1 MVDAQVHAVIDNGT
15 SYTKAGFS
23 GEEAPRSAFPTLVGK
38 PKPQVLLNSEKKE
51 RLLGQ
56 EALEKLGISTI
67 THPIENGVITNWEDM
82 EKIWHHTFYNEL
94 RIAPE
99 EHNVLLTDPPL
110 NKEETRE
117 KITEIMFEMFN
128 IPGLYISMQS
138 VLAIYSTGR
147 TSGIVV
153 DSGES
158 NTHFVP
164 IHEGY
169 SFPHAIIKMQ
179 LGGSDLTQFLIKLL
193 IEKRYT
199 IDTLSRIHLTNDMKE
214 KQCYVSY
221 DYDLEVRETNQ
232 GGSSEAK
239 YKMPDGEEIN
249 LEYER
254 FRCPEALFRPGL
266 IGKEIPGVH
275 EQCYNAII
283 KSDMEIRKDMYSNIV
298 LAGGNTLFPGMP
310 ERLTK
315 EVQKLTPSA
324 TSNKVKI
331 IAMPERKYATW
342 IGGSILT
349 SLSNFQCMWITK
361 GEYDEI
367 GKEIVHKKCF

>member
-67 THPIENGVITNWEDM
+67 THPIESGVITNWEDM

-117 KITEIMFEMFN
+117 KITEVMFEMFN
-128 IPGLYISMQS
+128 VPGLYISMQS

-169 SFPHAIIKMQ
+169 PFPHAIIKMQ

-232 GGSSEAK
+232 GGSLEAK

>member
-1 MVDAQVHAVIDNGT
+1 
-15 SYTKAGFS
+15 
-23 GEEAPRSAFPTLVGK
+23 
-38 PKPQVLLNSEKKE
+38 
-51 RLLGQ
+51 
-56 EALEKLGISTI
+56 
-67 THPIENGVITNWEDM
+67 
-82 EKIWHHTFYNEL
+82 
-94 RIAPE
+94 
-99 EHNVLLTDPPL
+99 
-110 NKEETRE
+110 
-117 KITEIMFEMFN
+117 
-128 IPGLYISMQS
+128 
-138 VLAIYSTGR
+138 
-147 TSGIVV
+147 
-153 DSGES
+153 
-158 NTHFVP
+158 
-164 IHEGY
+164 
-169 SFPHAIIKMQ
+169 
-179 LGGSDLTQFLIKLL
+179 
-193 IEKRYT
+193 
-199 IDTLSRIHLTNDMKE
+199 MKE

-232 GGSSEAK
+232 GGSLEAK

-266 IGKEIPGVH
+266 IGKEIPGIH

>member
-67 THPIENGVITNWEDM
+67 THPIESGVITNWEDM

-117 KITEIMFEMFN
+117 KITEVMFEMFN

-169 SFPHAIIKMQ
+169 PFPHAIVKMQ

-232 GGSSEAK
+232 GGSLEAK

-266 IGKEIPGVH
+266 IGKEIPGIH

>member
-38 PKPQVLLNSEKKE
+38 PKPQVLLNSEKNE

-67 THPIENGVITNWEDM
+67 THPIESGVITNWEDM

-117 KITEIMFEMFN
+117 KITEVMFEMFN

-169 SFPHAIIKMQ
+169 PFPHAIIKMQ

-193 IEKRYT
+193 REKRYT

-232 GGSSEAK
+232 GGSLEAK

-266 IGKEIPGVH
+266 IGKEIPGIH

>member
-38 PKPQVLLNSEKKE
+38 PKPQVLLNSEKNE

-67 THPIENGVITNWEDM
+67 THPIESGVITNWEDM

-117 KITEIMFEMFN
+117 KITEVMFEMFN

-169 SFPHAIIKMQ
+169 PFPHAIIKMQ

-232 GGSSEAK
+232 GGSLEAK

-266 IGKEIPGVH
+266 IGKEIPGIH

>member
-67 THPIENGVITNWEDM
+67 THPIESGVITNWEDM

-117 KITEIMFEMFN
+117 KITEVMFEMFN

-169 SFPHAIIKMQ
+169 PFPHAIVKMQ

-232 GGSSEAK
+232 GGSLEAK

-266 IGKEIPGVH
+266 IGKEIPGIH

-367 GKEIVHKKCF
+367 GTEIVHKKCF